1 MNVKRL
7 FGTLL
12 SILGIIGMIY
22 AAYIF
27 INSSGRTLD
36 YKVLAMAAILGLIF
50 FTAGM
55 GLMRT
60 IKDDTVG

>member
-1 MNVKRL
+1 M
-7 FGTLL
+7 L
-12 SILGIIGMIY
+12 SVLGIIGMIY

-27 INSSGRTLD
+27 INGSGRSQD
-36 YKVLAMAAILGLIF
+36 YKTLAMAAILGLIF
-50 FTAGM
+50 FIAGM